1 MVKGKLILICQSGG
15 EFVSDADGTLSY
27 NRGEANAVNI
37 NQDTPFDHL
46 KIKLAEMCN
55 LELKT
60 VSIKYFLPGNRKTL
74 INLRSERDFKRMV
87 EFHANSVTAEIFV
100 SGKEGFDHEALNTYT
115 DSSRTIGLKLAE
127 NVNHHGTPATAADSG
142 GLSITP
148 SKAMPLRTVHTDAAS
163 PIAIQSDC
171 LVDVHIS
178 CQEPAINATAD
189 SSSQATTSSNP
200 SSGHVAEDDSDY
212 APRSRAAV
220 GTTAQSPISFDYDS
234 TPADTVKKRRRTA
247 SWTIGANGP
256 TIVVTGNDSKEKF
269 SRKKKSR
276 SSTGVMDSNDTVED
290 EDYVQLPDDSDSSSA
305 VALRD
310 EDLPE
315 KLVATWKEGIT
326 GVGQDFKSVKE
337 FRAALQ
343 KYAVANRFV
352 YKLKKNDASRVSGRC
367 TVEGCSWRIHAS
379 RVPAAQTFR
388 IRKFNYLHTCGG
400 ESWKSGH
407 RTRNWL
413 VSIIKERLRDSPNDK
428 PREIAKGILRDFGI
442 KLRYRQVRR
451 GMEDAKEQLQG
462 SYRKSYNRLPWFC
475 EKVVNTNP
483 GTVAKLMINDEKIL
497 QRFFFSLHASIHGF
511 KHGCRPLIF
520 LEATSLR
527 SRYKETLLTAT
538 AVDADDGFFPVAF
551 AVIDIE
557 NDDSWRWFLQQLKSA
572 LSTLQSITFISD
584 REKNLKNS
592 VLEVF
597 ENACHGY
604 SIFHL
609 LESFKRNL
617 KGPFS
622 GDGRNVLPEIFL
634 SVAHAVRLGG
644 FKNSTEKIKQISS
657 HAYDWVIQIEPEC
670 WTSLLF
676 KGQHYNYVTEDVAE
690 PYSKLIEDSR
700 GSTIM
705 QKIEALIC
713 MLGDLIDHR
722 KLESSNWSTKLT
734 PSKERKIQE
743 EAVKAD
749 GLKVLFSSNVLF
761 EVHDEMTH
769 VVNIENREC
778 TCLEWKQSG
787 LPCCHAVAVFKSTG
801 KCVYDYC
808 SSYFTVESYCSTY
821 SVSVNPIP
829 GIGAPVEEDGESD
842 TADVLPPC
850 PSESQIE
857 EKPEET
863 KTVDPDKRT
872 VSCSRCKEPGHNKAS
887 CKATL

>member
-15 EFVSDADGTLSY
+15 EFVSDADGNLSY
-27 NRGEANAVNI
+27 NGGEANAVNI
-37 NQDTPFDHL
+37 NQDTPYDDL

-60 VSIKYFLPGNRKTL
+60 VSIKYFLPRNRKTL
-74 INLRSERDFKRMV
+74 INLRSEKDFKRMV

-100 SGKEGFDHEALNTYT
+100 SGKEGFDHDALNMYT
-115 DSSRTIGLKLAE
+115 DRTIGVKLAE
-127 NVNHHGTPATAADSG
+127 NVNHHGTPAGAADSG
-142 GLSITP
+142 GLSTTP
-148 SKAMPLRTVHTDAAS
+148 SKATPLRTERTAATS
-163 PIAIQSDC
+163 PITFQSDC
-171 LVDVHIS
+171 LIDVHIS
-178 CQEPAINATAD
+178 CQEPVIHAAAD
-189 SSSQATTSSNP
+189 SPSQATTSSNP

-220 GTTAQSPISFDYDS
+220 DTTAQSPISFDCDG

-247 SWTIGANGP
+247 SWKIGANGP
-256 TIVVTGNDSKEKF
+256 TIVVTDNDSKEKI

-276 SSTGVMDSNDTVED
+276 SSTGVMVGNDMVED
-290 EDYVQLPDDSDSSSA
+290 DYSVQLPDNFDSSSPI
-305 VALRD
+305 ALRD

-326 GVGQDFKSVKE
+326 GVGQDFKCVKE

-343 KYAVANRFV
+343 KYAVAHRFV
-352 YKLKKNDASRVSGRC
+352 YKLKKNDATRVSGRC
-367 TVEGCSWRIHAS
+367 VVEGCSWKIHAS
-379 RVPAAQTFR
+379 RVPDAQTFR
-388 IRKFNYLHTCGG
+388 IRKYNDSHTCGG
-400 ESWKSGH
+400 KSWKSSH

-428 PREIAKGILRDFGI
+428 PREIAKSILRDFGI
-442 KLRYRQVRR
+442 KLRYSQVWR
-451 GMEDAKEQLQG
+451 GMEDAMEQLQG
-462 SYRKSYNRLPWFC
+462 SYTKSYNRLPWFC

-483 GTVAKLMINDEKIL
+483 GTVVKLVLDTEKRL
-497 QRFFFSLHASIHGF
+497 QCFFFSLHASIHGF

-527 SRYKETLLTAT
+527 SKYKETLMTAT
-538 AVDADDGFFPVAF
+538 AVDADDCFFPVAF
-551 AVIDIE
+551 AIIDNE
-557 NDDSWRWFLQQLKSA
+557 SGDSWRWFLEQLKSA
-572 LSTLQSITFISD
+572 VSTSQSITFISD

-597 ENACHGY
+597 ENASHGY

-609 LESFKRNL
+609 LESFKRNM
-617 KGPFS
+617 KGPFH
-622 GDGRNVLPEIFL
+622 GDGRAVLPEIFL
-634 SVAHAVRLGG
+634 AAAHAVRLNG
-644 FKNSTEKIKQISS
+644 FKNSTEQIKQICS
-657 HAYDWVIQIEPEC
+657 HAYDWLIQIEPDS
-670 WTSLLF
+670 WTSLSF
-676 KGQHYNYVTEDVAE
+676 KGQHYNYITENVAE

-713 MLGDLIDHR
+713 MLSDLIDHR
-722 KLESSNWSTKLT
+722 KLESSNWSTILA
-734 PSKERKIQE
+734 PSKERKIQK
-743 EAVKAD
+743 EAGKAH
-749 GLKVLFSSNVLF
+749 GLRVLISSDVLF
-761 EVHDEMTH
+761 EVHDDMTH

-787 LPCCHAVAVFKSTG
+787 LPCCHAVAVFNSIG

-808 SSYFTVESYCSTY
+808 SSYFTVESYRSTY
-821 SVSVNPIP
+821 CASVNPIP
-829 GIGAPVEEDGESD
+829 GIGMPVEEDGESD

-850 PSESQIE
+850 PPELPME

-872 VSCSRCKEPGHNKAS
+872 VTCSRCKEPGHNKAS

>member
-15 EFVSDADGTLSY
+15 EFVSDADGNLSY
-27 NRGEANAVNI
+27 NGGEANAVNI
-37 NQDTPFDHL
+37 NQDTPYDDL

-60 VSIKYFLPGNRKTL
+60 VSIKYFLPRNRKTL
-74 INLRSERDFKRMV
+74 INLRSEKDFKRMV
-87 EFHANSVTAEIFV
+87 EFHANSVTVEIFV
-100 SGKEGFDHEALNTYT
+100 SGKEGFDRDALNTYT
-115 DSSRTIGLKLAE
+115 DRTIGLKLVE
-127 NVNHHGTPATAADSG
+127 NVNHHGTPDSG
-142 GLSITP
+142 GLSTTP
-148 SKAMPLRTVHTDAAS
+148 SKATPLRTVRTAAAS

-178 CQEPAINATAD
+178 CQEPD
-189 SSSQATTSSNP
+189 SPSQATTSSDP

-212 APRSRAAV
+212 SPRSR
-220 GTTAQSPISFDYDS
+220 AQSPISFDYDA

-247 SWTIGANGP
+247 SLKIGANGP
-256 TIVVTGNDSKEKF
+256 TIIVTDNDSKEKI
-269 SRKKKSR
+269 SRKKSR
-276 SSTGVMDSNDTVED
+276 SSTGVMVRNDMVED
-290 EDYVQLPDDSDSSSA
+290 EDSVQLPDNFDSSSPI
-305 VALRD
+305 ALRD

-337 FRAALQ
+337 FRSVLQ
-343 KYAVANRFV
+343 KYVVAHCFV

-367 TVEGCSWRIHAS
+367 VVEGCSWKIHAS
-379 RVPAAQTFR
+379 RVPSDQTFR
-388 IRKFNYLHTCGG
+388 IRKFNDLHTCGG
-400 ESWKSGH
+400 ESWKSAH

-428 PREIAKGILRDFGI
+428 PREIAKSILRDFGI
-442 KLRYRQVRR
+442 KLRYSQVWR

-462 SYRKSYNRLPWFC
+462 LYSKSYNRLPWFC

-483 GTVAKLMINDEKIL
+483 GTVVKLVLNDEKRL
-497 QRFFFSLHASIHGF
+497 QRFFFSLHASVHGF
-511 KHGCRPLIF
+511 KHGCRPLVF

-527 SRYKETLLTAT
+527 SKYKETLMTAT
-538 AVDADDGFFPVAF
+538 GVDADDGFFPVAF
-551 AVIDIE
+551 AVIDTE
-557 NDDSWRWFLQQLKSA
+557 NDDSWRWFLEQLKSA
-572 LSTLQSITFISD
+572 LSTSQSITFISD

-597 ENACHGY
+597 ENASHGY

-609 LESFKRNL
+609 LESFKRNM
-617 KGPFS
+617 KGPFH
-622 GDGRNVLPEIFL
+622 GDGRVVLPEIFL
-634 SVAHAVRLGG
+634 AAAHAVRLSG
-644 FKNSTEKIKQISS
+644 FKQSTEQIKQICS
-657 HAYDWVIQIEPEC
+657 HAYDWLIQIEPEC
-670 WTSLLF
+670 WTSLSF
-676 KGQHYNYVTEDVAE
+676 KGQHYNYITENVAD
-690 PYSKLIEDSR
+690 PCSKLIEESR

-722 KLESSNWSTKLT
+722 KSESSNWSTKLT
-734 PSKERKIQE
+734 PSKETKIQK
-743 EAVKAD
+743 EAVKTR
-749 GLKVLFSSNVLF
+749 GLKVLISSDVLF

-769 VVNIENREC
+769 VVNIENHEC

-787 LPCCHAVAVFKSTG
+787 LPCCHAVAVFNYIG

-808 SSYFTVESYCSTY
+808 SSYFTVESYHSTY
-821 SVSVNPIP
+821 SASVNPIP
-829 GIGAPVEEDGESD
+829 GIGTPVEEDGESD

-850 PSESQIE
+850 PPESPVE

-863 KTVDPDKRT
+863 KSVDPNKRT
-872 VSCSRCKEPGHNKAS
+872 VLCSRCKEPGHNKAS

>member
-1 MVKGKLILICQSGG
+1 MVNGKLILICQSGG
-15 EFVSDADGTLSY
+15 EFLSDVDGNLSY
-27 NRGEANAVNI
+27 KGGEANAVNI
-37 NQDTPFDHL
+37 SQDTSYDDL

-55 LELKT
+55 LDLKT
-60 VSIKYFLPGNRKTL
+60 VSIKYFLPRNRKTR
-74 INLRSERDFKRMV
+74 INLRSEKDFKRMV

-100 SGKEGFDHEALNTYT
+100 SGKEGFDRDALNMYT
-115 DSSRTIGLKLAE
+115 DRTIGLKLAE
-127 NVNHHGTPATAADSG
+127 NVNRHGTPAGVAGSG
-142 GLSITP
+142 GLSTTP
-148 SKAMPLRTVHTDAAS
+148 SKSTPLRTVRTAAVS
-163 PIAIQSDC
+163 PITIQSDC

-178 CQEPAINATAD
+178 CQEPAINAAAE
-189 SSSQATTSSNP
+189 SPSQATTLSNP

-212 APRSRAAV
+212 APHSRAAV
-220 GTTAQSPISFDYDS
+220 GTAQSPISFDNNG

-247 SWTIGANGP
+247 SWKIGANGP
-256 TIVVTGNDSKEKF
+256 TIVVTDNDSKEKI
-269 SRKKKSR
+269 SRKKNSR
-276 SSTGVMDSNDTVED
+276 NSTGAMVRNVMVED
-290 EDYVQLPDDSDSSSA
+290 EDSVQLPDNFDSSSPI
-305 VALRD
+305 ALRD

-326 GVGQDFKSVKE
+326 GVDQDFKNVRE

-343 KYAVANRFV
+343 KYAVAHRFV

-367 TVEGCSWRIHAS
+367 VVEGCSWKIHAS
-379 RVPAAQTFR
+379 KVPDAQTFR
-388 IRKFNYLHTCGG
+388 IRKFNGLHTCEG
-400 ESWKSGH
+400 ESWKSAH

-413 VSIIKERLRDSPNDK
+413 VSIIKERLRESPNDK
-428 PREIAKGILRDFGI
+428 PREIAKSILRDFGI
-442 KLRYRQVRR
+442 KLRYSQVWR

-462 SYRKSYNRLPWFC
+462 SYTKSYNRLPWFC
-475 EKVVNTNP
+475 EMVVNTNP
-483 GTVAKLMINDEKIL
+483 GTVVKLVLDEEKRL

-527 SRYKETLLTAT
+527 SKYKETLLTAT

-557 NDDSWRWFLQQLKSA
+557 NDDSWRWFLEQLKSA
-572 LSTLQSITFISD
+572 LSNSQSLTFISD

-597 ENACHGY
+597 ENASHGY

-609 LESFKRNL
+609 LESFKRNM
-617 KGPFS
+617 KGPFH
-622 GDGRNVLPEIFL
+622 GDGRAVLPEIFL
-634 SVAHAVRLGG
+634 AAAHAVRLGS
-644 FKNSTEKIKQISS
+644 FKNSTEQIKQICS
-657 HAYDWVIQIEPEC
+657 HAYDWLIQIEPEC
-670 WTSLLF
+670 WTSLSF
-676 KGQHYNYVTEDVAE
+676 KGQHYNYITENVAE

-705 QKIEALIC
+705 QKIEALIG

-734 PSKERKIQE
+734 PSKERKIQK
-743 EAVKAD
+743 EAAKAH
-749 GLKVLFSSNVLF
+749 GLKVLISSDVLF

-769 VVNIENREC
+769 VVNIEIREC

-787 LPCCHAVAVFKSTG
+787 LPCCHAVAVFNYIG
-801 KCVYDYC
+801 RCVYDYC

-821 SVSVNPIP
+821 STCVNPIP
-829 GIGAPVEEDGESD
+829 GIGTPVEEDVESD

-850 PSESQIE
+850 PPESPIE

-863 KTVDPDKRT
+863 KTADPEKRT
-872 VSCSRCKEPGHNKAS
+872 VTCSRCKEPGHNKAS

>member
-15 EFVSDADGTLSY
+15 EFVNDVDGNLSY
-27 NRGEANAVNI
+27 KGGEANAVNI
-37 NQDTPFDHL
+37 NQDTPYDDL
-46 KIKLAEMCN
+46 KIKLAELCN
-55 LELKT
+55 LELTT
-60 VSIKYFLPGNRKTL
+60 VSIKYFLPKNRKTL
-74 INLRSERDFKRMV
+74 INLRSEKDFKRMV

-100 SGKEGFDHEALNTYT
+100 SGKEGFDHDALNTYT
-115 DSSRTIGLKLAE
+115 ERTIGLKLAE
-127 NVNHHGTPATAADSG
+127 NVNHHGTPAGATDSG
-142 GLSITP
+142 GLSTTP
-148 SKAMPLRTVHTDAAS
+148 SKATLLRTVRTAAVS
-163 PIAIQSDC
+163 PITIQSDC
-171 LVDVHIS
+171 LIDVHIS
-178 CQEPAINATAD
+178 CQEPAINMAAE
-189 SSSQATTSSNP
+189 SLSQATTSSNP

-220 GTTAQSPISFDYDS
+220 SSTAQSPISFDYDA

-247 SWTIGANGP
+247 SWKIGANGP
-256 TIVVTGNDSKEKF
+256 TIVVTDNDSKEK
-269 SRKKKSR
+269 SLKKKSR
-276 SSTGVMDSNDTVED
+276 SSTGVMVGNDMVED
-290 EDYVQLPDDSDSSSA
+290 EDGVELPDNFDSSSPIT
-305 VALRD
+305 LRD

-326 GVGQDFKSVKE
+326 GVDQDFKSVKE

-343 KYAVANRFV
+343 KYAVAHRFV
-352 YKLKKNDASRVSGRC
+352 YKLKKNDATRVSGRC
-367 TVEGCSWRIHAS
+367 VVEGCSWKIHAS
-379 RVPAAQTFR
+379 RVPDAQTFR
-388 IRKFNYLHTCGG
+388 IRKYNDLHTCEGK
-400 ESWKSGH
+400 SWKSSH

-428 PREIAKGILRDFGI
+428 PREIAKSILRDFGI
-442 KLRYRQVRR
+442 KLRYSQVWR

-462 SYRKSYNRLPWFC
+462 SYSKSYNRLPWFC

-483 GTVAKLMINDEKIL
+483 GTVVNLVLDGEKRL

-527 SRYKETLLTAT
+527 SKYKETLITAT
-538 AVDADDGFFPVAF
+538 AVDADDCFFPVAF

-557 NDDSWRWFLQQLKSA
+557 NDDSWRWFLEQLKSA
-572 LSTLQSITFISD
+572 LSTSHSITFISD

-597 ENACHGY
+597 ENSSHGY

-609 LESFKRNL
+609 LESFKRNM
-617 KGPFS
+617 KGPFH
-622 GDGRNVLPEIFL
+622 GDGRAVLPEIFL
-634 SVAHAVRLGG
+634 AAAHAVRLNG
-644 FKNSTEKIKQISS
+644 FKSLTEQIKQICS
-657 HAYDWVIQIEPEC
+657 HAYDWLNQIEPEC
-670 WTSLLF
+670 WTSLSF
-676 KGQHYNYVTEDVAE
+676 KGQHYNYITENVAE

-713 MLGDLIDHR
+713 MLSDLIDHR
-722 KLESSNWSTKLT
+722 KLESSTWSTKLT
-734 PSKERKIQE
+734 PSKEKKIQK
-743 EAVKAD
+743 EAAKAH
-749 GLKVLFSSNVLF
+749 GLKVLISSDVLF

-778 TCLEWKQSG
+778 TCFEWKQSG
-787 LPCCHAVAVFKSTG
+787 LPCCHAVAVFNSIG

-808 SSYFTVESYCSTY
+808 SSYFTVESFHFTY
-821 SVSVNPIP
+821 SASVNPIP
-829 GIGAPVEEDGESD
+829 GIGTPVEEDGESD

-850 PSESQIE
+850 PPESPIE

-863 KTVDPDKRT
+863 KTIDPDKRT
-872 VSCSRCKEPGHNKAS
+872 VTCSKCKEPGHNKAS